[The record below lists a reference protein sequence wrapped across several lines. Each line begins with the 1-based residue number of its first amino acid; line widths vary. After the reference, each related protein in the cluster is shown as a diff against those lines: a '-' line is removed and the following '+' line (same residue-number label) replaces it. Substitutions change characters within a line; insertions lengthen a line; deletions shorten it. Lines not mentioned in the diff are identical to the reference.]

1 MKSGKHCKLPTVASE
16 NGNQLQKF
24 EGPKTPILG
33 GGEDGKAISHIFKSG
48 GLTDWS
54 FQLICLIA
62 FMVGPKKVKCASPC
76 QMWGLGLISHQQ
88 WVLDAPEG
96 FQIHLMVDYGPHD
109 L

>member
-16 NGNQLQKF
+16 KWQPVTKVRGFQNAYPRG
-24 EGPKTPILG
+24 EG
-33 GGEDGKAISHIFKSG
+33 GKAISHIFKSG

-76 QMWGLGLISHQQ
+76 QMWGLGLISHPQ
-88 WVLDAPEG
+88 WVLDVPEG